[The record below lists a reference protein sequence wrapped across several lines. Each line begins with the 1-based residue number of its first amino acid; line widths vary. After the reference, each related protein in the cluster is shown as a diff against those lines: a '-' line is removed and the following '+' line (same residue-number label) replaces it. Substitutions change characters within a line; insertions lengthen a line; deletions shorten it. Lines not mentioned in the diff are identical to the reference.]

1 MNVRS
6 SSKVLVSTK
15 SNTSGTQIEL
25 RRLPQYAV
33 CAGLGMLGGA
43 VGVAVAIGLAILVQL
58 LLPPSVVLQPGIIPL
73 MVSATVAGL
82 GVSWLFARM
91 IRHVVPGL
99 LNDSPEKEL
108 QVILVF
114 SVFTSLLQTILFF
127 ARV

>member
-1 MNVRS
+1 MIVRS
-6 SSKVLVSTK
+6 SSKIPVTAESI
-15 SNTSGTQIEL
+15 SSGTQIVL

>member
-6 SSKVLVSTK
+6 SSKVFVPTK
-15 SNTSGTQIEL
+15 SNTSGMQIVL
-25 RRLPQYAV
+25 RRLPRYAV

-82 GVSWLFARM
+82 GVSWLLARM
-91 IRHVVPGL
+91 MRHVMPGVL
-99 LNDSPEKEL
+99 HDSPEKEL

>member
-15 SNTSGTQIEL
+15 SDTSGTQIEL

-73 MVSATVAGL
+73 MVLATMAGL

>member
-15 SNTSGTQIEL
+15 PNTSGTQIVL
-25 RRLPQYAV
+25 RRLPRYAV

-73 MVSATVAGL
+73 MVLATMAGL

-91 IRHVVPGL
+91 MRHVVPGL

>member
-1 MNVRS
+1 
-6 SSKVLVSTK
+6 
-15 SNTSGTQIEL
+15 
-25 RRLPQYAV
+25 
-33 CAGLGMLGGA
+33 MLGGA

-73 MVSATVAGL
+73 MVSATMAGL

-91 IRHVVPGL
+91 MRHVVPGL

>member
-25 RRLPQYAV
+25 RRLPRYAV

-73 MVSATVAGL
+73 MVSATMAGL

-91 IRHVVPGL
+91 MRHVVPGL